1 MCVREMLIRTS
12 HTHGAPSHSKGG
24 WCLEMW
30 VGCLEIGP
38 VSGILE
44 GWREGSTELPRN
56 NRELG
61 GTRECTIGR
70 IWESCGPGGSRG
82 QMGTQVG

>member
-1 MCVREMLIRTS
+1 MLGREGR
-12 HTHGAPSHSKGG
+12 G
-24 WCLEMW
+24 ER
-30 VGCLEIGP
+30 VGTGE
-38 VSGILE
+38 
-44 GWREGSTELPRN
+44 REGSTELPRN